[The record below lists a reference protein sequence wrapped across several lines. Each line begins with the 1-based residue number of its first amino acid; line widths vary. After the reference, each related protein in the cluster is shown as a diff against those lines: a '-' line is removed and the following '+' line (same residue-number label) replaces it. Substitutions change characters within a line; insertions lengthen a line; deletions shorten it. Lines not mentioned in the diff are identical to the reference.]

1 MLTLVNNVFLI
12 FRTIVSSEVS
22 EIKEL
27 WVEHRPEVTGIKL
40 HPQDYKET
48 SVPMSEFISKPHIPP
63 VEAQSD
69 QKEIFDLYIDQVRWL
84 PDIAT
89 VVKVNTIYNNSCQ
102 GKYQT

>member
-1 MLTLVNNVFLI
+1 M
-12 FRTIVSSEVS
+12 SSEVS
-22 EIKEL
+22 DIKEL

-89 VVKVNTIYNNSCQ
+89 VVKVNTIHNNSCQ
-102 GKYQT
+102 GKYHI